1 MTMDR
6 VERAFIATAMLG
18 FLVML
23 GAIIWM
29 MVA

>member
-6 VERAFIATAMLG
+6 VEKVFVGTAITG
-18 FLVML
+18 FLIML

-29 MVA
+29 MLS

>member
-1 MTMDR
+1 MDR
-6 VERAFIATAMLG
+6 VEQVFIATAMTG

-29 MVA
+29 MLS